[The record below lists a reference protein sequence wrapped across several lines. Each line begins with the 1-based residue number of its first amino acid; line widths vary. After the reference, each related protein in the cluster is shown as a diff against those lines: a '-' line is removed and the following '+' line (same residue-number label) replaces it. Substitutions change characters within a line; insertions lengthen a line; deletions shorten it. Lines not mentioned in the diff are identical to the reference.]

1 MFRYPAAALLAV
13 LAFVPAAVPAEDAP
27 AKKPL
32 GTWTRA
38 LGGEGKITFTF
49 DAEALRC
56 ELIGEGDQALTLHAP
71 YGVTADGTVF
81 GIITKVESKGGAS
94 GPEKGD
100 LFSFHV
106 KVEKGQLIIAD
117 LKGTRES
124 DDARR
129 IVQGEYKKAKK
140 K

>member
-1 MFRYPAAALLAV
+1 MFRSPATALLAV
-13 LAFVPAAVPAEDAP
+13 LVLVPAAIPAEKAP
-27 AKKPL
+27 AQKPL

-38 LGGEGKITFTF
+38 LGEGKITFTF
-49 DAEALRC
+49 DAETLRA
-56 ELIGEGDQALTLHAP
+56 ELVGEGDQALTIHAP
-71 YGVTADGTVF
+71 YGLTADGTVF

-100 LFSFHV
+100 LFSFQV
-106 KVEKGQLIIAD
+106 KVEKGELIISD

-140 K
+140 Q